1 MWWFRKKIAATKRH
15 LAQQPGRQL
24 RRPDIYIQHTKRR
37 AVRERGNRVAISED
51 LREIEVL
58 EGQDAEASEIGI
70 QMRVAKR
77 DGTLEPVDLN
87 KIVRAVARCA
97 AGLENVDAMRV
108 ATRTISGLVDGATT
122 EELDNLSIR
131 TAAAFIA

>member
-1 MWWFRKKIAATKRH
+1 M
-15 LAQQPGRQL
+15 
-24 RRPDIYIQHTKRR
+24 
-37 AVRERGNRVAISED
+37 AISED

-58 EGQDAEASEIGI
+58 EGDDVEASAIGI

-77 DGTLEPVDLN
+77 DGSLEPVDLN

-131 TAAAFIA
+131 TAAAFIAVGLTDNVRNTYRKKEKATATTIRIICGFFFKRLDFVSVL